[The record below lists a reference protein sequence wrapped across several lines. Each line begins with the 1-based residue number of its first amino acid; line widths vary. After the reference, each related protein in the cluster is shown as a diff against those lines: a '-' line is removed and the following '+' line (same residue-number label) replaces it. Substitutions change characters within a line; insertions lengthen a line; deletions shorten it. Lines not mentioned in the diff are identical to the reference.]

1 MSRTDKDRPYWVLMN
16 DEGVVEHDHRG
27 CDRWGR
33 KTRTR
38 YGAYLRDEDGNYI
51 TEDIIRYETAEWIN
65 EHAPRTKNYQIE
77 VTWPSTMLDSMRYTA
92 GSRLMT
98 VTGRGVNP
106 VWAEANNLVALGK
119 GKTKLAYGEVRT
131 VRKREVFV
139 EEYTDECDAHLPYRR
154 YRSDL
159 PEAVNCTRSLPASKT
174 RRWCSCDMCEPGGI
188 WAEKRSRTA
197 RKNTLR
203 AMAKAYDGSDDWQD
217 DYEEQELYLTKPLRY
232 TSQWC

>member
-27 CDRWGR
+27 CDHWGR

-38 YGAYLRDEDGNYI
+38 YGAYIRDEDGNI
-51 TEDIIRYETAEWIN
+51 VMETVTRYETAEWIDKFAKRTKTY
-65 EHAPRTKNYQIE
+65 EIEVFWPRTM
-77 VTWPSTMLDSMRYTA
+77 TDTMRYTA
-92 GSRLMT
+92 QSRMMT
-98 VTGRGVNP
+98 VTGKGVNP
-106 VWAEANNLVALGK
+106 LWAEANNLVSQGK
-119 GKTKLAYGEVRT
+119 GDTKLAYSTSQRP
-131 VRKREVFV
+131 KREVF
-139 EEYTDECDAHLPYRR
+139 EEEFNDECDAHLPYRR

-159 PEAVNCTRSLPASKT
+159 PEAVNCTRSLPASKQ

-197 RKNTLR
+197 KKNTLR
-203 AMAKAYDGSDDWQD
+203 AMAKAYDGTDDWQD
-217 DYEEQELYLTKPLRY
+217 DYEERELYLSRPLRY